1 MAVKLPKYAHWV
13 AERRFLV
20 DPAKLPELDPSA
32 ARLIEDLYIDGGRLR
47 LRRITHTA
55 TGEQEFKL
63 GKKYAP
69 DNPLIGPM
77 TNLYLDAEEY
87 AVLQALPGRR
97 VSKERYKIGAFVI
110 DIFRPPFEG
119 LVTAECEA
127 SNRMAALR
135 FDVPE
140 WCVREVTTEVEYTG
154 WSLAQA
160 QTPPKG

>member
-20 DPAKLPELDPSA
+20 DPSRLPPLDDKA

-55 TGEQEFKL
+55 TGEQDFKL
-63 GKKYAP
+63 AKKYAP

-77 TNLYLDAEEY
+77 TNLYLDADEY
-87 AVLQALPGRR
+87 AVLSRLPGAR
-97 VSKERYKIGAFVI
+97 VAKRRYKVDSFTI
-110 DIFRPPFEG
+110 DVFQAPFEG

-135 FDVPE
+135 FDVPA
-140 WCVREVTTEVEYTG
+140 WCVREVTSEVAYTG

-160 QTPPKG
+160 QTLPKG